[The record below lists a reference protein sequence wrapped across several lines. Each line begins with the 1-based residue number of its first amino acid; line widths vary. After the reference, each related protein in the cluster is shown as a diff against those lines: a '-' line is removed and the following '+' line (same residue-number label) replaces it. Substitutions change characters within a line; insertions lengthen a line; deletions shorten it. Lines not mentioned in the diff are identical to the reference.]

1 MKARHRSAAEA
12 LRFVLDDLE
21 ASLVEAPDDEIV
33 EATRGCW
40 MPGYQAAPVRE
51 VVREALQVDWRT
63 PITLAPLAG
72 RGWLRKAQPGEG
84 YGGAA
89 RIPSPGRAPR
99 AHPLP
104 KRGEGK

>member
-51 VVREALQVDWRT
+51 VVREALQADWRT
-63 PITLAPLAG
+63 PITLAP
-72 RGWLRKAQPGEG
+72 
-84 YGGAA
+84 
-89 RIPSPGRAPR
+89 
-99 AHPLP
+99 
-104 KRGEGK
+104 KRGEGGRAQRGRVRGTATPRVTPPSPQKGRG